1 MDSFLEQTV
10 WQRMERTAKALE
22 QNNMKGYCVKTRA
35 DVIPLLKELIAEN
48 ATVAV
53 GGSVSLDECG
63 VLDFLRSGPYQFWD
77 RYEPGLTRE
86 EIEAVFRR
94 SFSADCYLASANAI
108 TESGEIFNVDGNSNR
123 VAAIAYGP
131 ASVILVVGS
140 NKIVRDLDEAQMRL
154 ETFAAPANAKR
165 LSCKTPCAV
174 TGKCEHCHSPARIC
188 CSYTV
193 QRFQRVPHRIK
204 VILVQEPTGY

>member
-94 SFSADCYLASANAI
+94 SFSF
-108 TESGEIFNVDGNSNR
+108 GR
-123 VAAIAYGP
+123 
-131 ASVILVVGS
+131 
-140 NKIVRDLDEAQMRL
+140 
-154 ETFAAPANAKR
+154 
-165 LSCKTPCAV
+165 
-174 TGKCEHCHSPARIC
+174 
-188 CSYTV
+188 
-193 QRFQRVPHRIK
+193 
-204 VILVQEPTGY
+204 